1 MLNIYFL
8 IDFPANSI
16 RDYLLPAIQNLLKD
30 VEALNPAHKEALEII
45 MKERSGGTFYSINK
59 VMAGAHLAF
68 PASVNNIFGEG
79 GLLGKKD
86 TTTDRSSEA
95 ASSPNTGAPSPA
107 EDTRFRR
114 IMLGN
119 SGDMLHGK
127 GKKPKRMVKNNKMHV
142 LHRDSHTSGE
152 EKSHLSQVQ
161 NSETYIQN
169 SKAHFEN
176 PEESSSVVP
185 PSSSTPFLSRA
196 AFLLHAG
203 NTHWYIHWPILP
215 RHTHWMSCKVQKL
228 YAICVNMEAS
238 LLANNSFTKS
248 TEQLIPTIRA
258 GSLAFSKQSSQQLRC
273 RKVRVPYHI
282 SCCQSSSS
290 PLDDDKPTLSG
301 DWRAFRAKLV
311 AGGVQLLRADEASSM
326 ADPDTV
332 VDQPPLITI
341 GDKWAHKIHEPEK
354 GCLLIATEKLDGVH
368 IFERTVILL
377 LSTGPLG
384 PSGIILNRP
393 SLMSIKETRST
404 ALDVEGTFSNSPLF
418 FGGPLE
424 EGLFLVSPKE
434 GNSDESDDGVGKS
447 GVFEEVMKG
456 LYYGGKESVGCAAEM
471 VKRNVV
477 GLGDFRFFDG
487 YCGWDKEQL
496 KDEIRAG
503 YWTVA
508 ACSPS
513 VVGLASVGSIGL
525 WNEVLGLMGKRKV
538 K

>member
-1 MLNIYFL
+1 
-8 IDFPANSI
+8 
-16 RDYLLPAIQNLLKD
+16 
-30 VEALNPAHKEALEII
+30 
-45 MKERSGGTFYSINK
+45 
-59 VMAGAHLAF
+59 
-68 PASVNNIFGEG
+68 
-79 GLLGKKD
+79 
-86 TTTDRSSEA
+86 
-95 ASSPNTGAPSPA
+95 
-107 EDTRFRR
+107 
-114 IMLGN
+114 
-119 SGDMLHGK
+119 
-127 GKKPKRMVKNNKMHV
+127 
-142 LHRDSHTSGE
+142 
-152 EKSHLSQVQ
+152 
-161 NSETYIQN
+161 
-169 SKAHFEN
+169 
-176 PEESSSVVP
+176 
-185 PSSSTPFLSRA
+185 
-196 AFLLHAG
+196 
-203 NTHWYIHWPILP
+203 
-215 RHTHWMSCKVQKL
+215 
-228 YAICVNMEAS
+228 MEAT
-238 LLANNSFTKS
+238 LLSHHSFTKS
-248 TEQLIPTIRA
+248 TEQQLIPTIRA
-258 GSLAFSKQSSQQLRC
+258 SGSLTFSKRSSQQFRC

-282 SCCQSSSS
+282 SCCHSSSSS
-290 PLDDDKPTLSG
+290 PLDDDEKPTLSG

-311 AGGVQLLRADEASSM
+311 VGGDQLLRADEASSV

-332 VDQPPLITI
+332 VDHPPLITI

-434 GNSDESDDGVGKS
+434 GGDDGVGKS

-513 VVGLASVGSIGL
+513 VVGLGSVGSIGL
-525 WNEVLGLMGKRKV
+525 WDEVLGLMGKRKV